1 MQLQLQRT
9 QSHRRRTIE
18 IPHTMEAAAIDHFG
32 PPEVLTLHVLP
43 VPAVDA
49 GEVLIALDTAG
60 VGPWDADIREG
71 WYPSGTPHFP
81 LVLGVDGAG
90 IVPILRSMASMMTSK
105 KRHDVS
111 RLMGSMRSLR

>member
-1 MQLQLQRT
+1 MHPQVHRT
-9 QSHRRRTIE
+9 QSRPNQAVARGRHTMQ

-32 PPEVLTLHVLP
+32 PPAVLTLHVLP
-43 VPAVDA
+43 VSAIDA

-81 LVLGVDGAG
+81 LVRAG
-90 IVPILRSMASMMTSK
+90 RGWSRHRRRGRVTSAPAE
-105 KRHDVS
+105 
-111 RLMGSMRSLR
+111 G

>member
-81 LVLGVDGAG
+81 LVRAGRGWSRHRRCGRVTSAPAEGWRQGVLLQLG
-90 IVPILRSMASMMTSK
+90 
-105 KRHDVS
+105 
-111 RLMGSMRSLR
+111 